1 MSSEEALK
9 YLNGEGRKLISII
22 FLNDGVMSTK
32 GGQGVIIKANDILTE
47 HWLLENEQILNS
59 HQLAESSTTT
69 KKSIP

>member
-47 HWLLENEQILNS
+47 H
-59 HQLAESSTTT
+59 
-69 KKSIP
+69 